1 MFRKIKALFSK
12 AAPAP
17 AHVAEPTP
25 AELRAWG
32 REHGYSVGDRGRI
45 PSTVHAAFS
54 VAQKR

>member
-17 AHVAEPTP
+17 VAEPTP